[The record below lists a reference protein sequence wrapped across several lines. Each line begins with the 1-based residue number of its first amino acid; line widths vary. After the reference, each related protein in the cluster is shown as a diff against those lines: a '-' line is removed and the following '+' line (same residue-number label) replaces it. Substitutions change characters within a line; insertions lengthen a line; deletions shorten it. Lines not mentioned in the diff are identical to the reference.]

1 MCERLSSA
9 RACKPA
15 GTEFRPILPVDDLWE
30 YHRHIMPK
38 RGNVPIQ
45 GELLQ
50 GTLDLLILQTLVLGA
65 AHGHSIAYAIEHRSE
80 DVLQVEHG
88 SLYPALHR
96 LENRG
101 WISSFWGTS
110 ENNRRARYYRLTPA
124 GKKQL
129 AAQTSRWDEI
139 VRAVNRILRPA

>member
-1 MCERLSSA
+1 MPRSSRKA
-9 RACKPA
+9 A
-15 GTEFRPILPVDDLWE
+15 D
-30 YHRHIMPK
+30 IM
-38 RGNVPIQ
+38 
-45 GELLQ
+45 Q
-50 GTLDLLILQTLVLGA
+50 GTLDVLVLQTLVAGP
-65 AHGHSIAYAIEHRSE
+65 AHGHTIAQVIGRRSE